1 MKRYLLLLC
10 LTLAVAIQA
19 SPDNAEKSQVPLAD
33 PYILLDGDTYYAY
46 GTHADNGIE
55 CYTSTDLKSW
65 HYAGLALQRDN
76 TTETRWFWAPEVYK
90 FDSKYYMY
98 YSANEHLYVA
108 TADTPAGPFK
118 QVGTYMMDKVLS
130 SEKCIDSS
138 VFTDDDGTQWIF
150 FVRFTDGNCI
160 WQCKLNDD
168 HITPDASTLK
178 HVISVSQDWEKVMG
192 RVCEGP
198 FVVKHMK
205 RYYLTYSANDYQ
217 SPKYGVG
224 YAYATKIDG
233 TWGKSSKNPVLQG
246 IEGLVGTGH
255 HSFFYDKEGN
265 FRIVFH
271 AHNSTSQIHPRMM
284 YIGSMKWDGY
294 VLEYDDATPVISPK
308 LATTGIQNVSTTPA
322 HTEVSY
328 NLSGQRV
335 GKSAKGILI
344 VKDAR
349 GKVSKRMVR

>member
-65 HYAGLALQRDN
+65 HYAGLALQRGN

-118 QVGTYMMDKVLS
+118 QVGTYMMDKVLG

-138 VFTDDDGTQWIF
+138 LCSLTTTARSGYSSY
-150 FVRFTDGNCI
+150 
-160 WQCKLNDD
+160 
-168 HITPDASTLK
+168 AS
-178 HVISVSQDWEKVMG
+178 
-192 RVCEGP
+192 
-198 FVVKHMK
+198 
-205 RYYLTYSANDYQ
+205 LTATASGSAN
-217 SPKYGVG
+217 
-224 YAYATKIDG
+224 
-233 TWGKSSKNPVLQG
+233 
-246 IEGLVGTGH
+246 
-255 HSFFYDKEGN
+255 
-265 FRIVFH
+265 
-271 AHNSTSQIHPRMM
+271 
-284 YIGSMKWDGY
+284 
-294 VLEYDDATPVISPK
+294 
-308 LATTGIQNVSTTPA
+308 STTTTSPLMPP
-322 HTEVSY
+322 H
-328 NLSGQRV
+328 
-335 GKSAKGILI
+335 
-344 VKDAR
+344 
-349 GKVSKRMVR
+349 